1 MKNKY
6 GIALDIGTSGIRAQ
20 ALDLKT
26 SKVISTA
33 ITLRHPLPGANV
45 VDHLHFAIEVGRDTT
60 HKLLLDA
67 INKVIKSLNID
78 LQNVMRVAVCGNSI
92 QLSLFHNI
100 EIRDLAYWGQHALD
114 RLKVTPP
121 PRDAIITTPEK
132 VDLEVN
138 AKAEI
143 YIPPAIKH
151 EIGAD
156 ALAMLFKAD
165 ILEKEGIFLVSDF
178 GTNAEIALVINGEVY
193 TCSAAAGPAI
203 EGQMIEKGRLA
214 SPGTICDLELTDY
227 AWKTRILN
235 NDLIAK
241 DGDEVDPSNGKILSH
256 EENSA
261 KSIGIT
267 GTGVI
272 AAFSLGLD
280 NGLINLPKIKSPDHQ
295 IHLQDEMY
303 LTEKDIVNIGKALG
317 AFRAAHL
324 TLAEE
329 AGVLLEDIDATYMA
343 GASGFY
349 VDPLKS
355 LNVGQIPP
363 SSQEIYQMGNTSL
376 AMARDLII
384 DPSLLEKLQS
394 IAKGMRSK
402 HIMLATSPIFEKI
415 YSLELALFEQG
426 MPFWMY
432 NEWLNKYGFQK
443 VAPRSSNPQIH
454 RIFDRDIPELGKG
467 GLHITK
473 VGSILEAKFEGCTN
487 CMTCMEHCPE
497 NAITI
502 ENGLIKVRTDLC
514 SGMGCLKCVLSCPNK
529 VFKYGKLLSSEEIKA
544 AQVETGNNT

>member
-1 MKNKY
+1 MNYKY
-6 GIALDIGTSGIRAQ
+6 GIALDIGTSGIRVQ
-20 ALDLKT
+20 ALDLKS
-26 SKVISTA
+26 SKVISTS

-45 VDHLHFAIEVGRDTT
+45 VDHLHFAIEVGRETT

-78 LQNVMRVAVCGNSI
+78 LKNVERVAVCGNPI

-100 EIRDLAYWGQHALD
+100 EIRDLAYWGQHALE

-121 PRDAIITTPEK
+121 PRDATITTPEE
-132 VDLEVN
+132 VGLEVD

-143 YIPPAIKH
+143 TIPPAIKH

-156 ALAMLFKAD
+156 ALAMLYKAD
-165 ILEKEGIFLVSDF
+165 ILEKKGIFLVSDF
-178 GTNAEIALVINGEVY
+178 GTNAEIALVVDGEVY

-214 SPGTICDLELTDY
+214 SPGAICDLELTDY
-227 AWKTRILN
+227 GWKTNILDD
-235 NDLIAK
+235 DLIARE
-241 DGDEVDPSNGKILSH
+241 GDVVEPSNGKIVSH
-256 EENSA
+256 NEDTV

-280 NGLINLPKIKSPDHQ
+280 TGLITLPKIKNSDHQ

-329 AGVLLEDIDATYMA
+329 AGVILEEIDATYMA

-355 LNVGQIPP
+355 LDVGQIPP

-376 AMARDLII
+376 AMARDLIL
-384 DPSLLEKLQS
+384 DPSLLEKLES

-402 HIMLATSPIFEKI
+402 HIMLATSQVFEKI
-415 YSLELALFEQG
+415 YSLELALYEQG

-432 NEWLNKYGFQK
+432 NDWLNKYGFQK
-443 VAPRSSNPQIH
+443 IPPKAFNPQIH
-454 RIFDRDIPELGKG
+454 RIFERDIPELGED
-467 GLHITK
+467 GLHIIK
-473 VGSILEAKFEGCTN
+473 VGSLLEAEFEGCTN
-487 CMTCMEHCPE
+487 CMTCLEHCPE
-497 NAITI
+497 NAITVD
-502 ENGLIKVRTDLC
+502 NGLIKVRTDLC
-514 SGMGCLKCVLSCPNK
+514 SGMGCLRCVLSCPN
-529 VFKYGKLLSSEEIKA
+529 
-544 AQVETGNNT
+544 